1 MEKTAA
7 VIMAAVPCVM
17 ILRGWMAGADP
28 YQAFVRGAGEGLKQA
43 ASLFPAL
50 AAMMLMLELVSLS
63 GLEGLLV
70 RLLAPVTSAMNLPAE
85 VAPVML
91 LRPLTGSGSLAALE
105 NVFVQHG
112 PDSRAG
118 VAASVLCAAT
128 ETVFY
133 TLTVYLAAA
142 GVKRLPLVIPVSLLS
157 GLAGAWVLG
166 MMI

>member
-1 MEKTAA
+1 MPF
-7 VIMAAVPCVM
+7 VS
-17 ILRGWMAGADP
+17 
-28 YQAFVRGAGEGLKQA
+28 AFI
-43 ASLFPAL
+43 
-50 AAMMLMLELVSLS
+50 
-63 GLEGLLV
+63 
-70 RLLAPVTSAMNLPAE
+70 APV
-85 VAPVML
+85 VGAPVML

-105 NVFVQHG
+105 NVFAQHG

-118 VAASVLCAAT
+118 VAASVLCAST

-166 MMI
+166 VMI